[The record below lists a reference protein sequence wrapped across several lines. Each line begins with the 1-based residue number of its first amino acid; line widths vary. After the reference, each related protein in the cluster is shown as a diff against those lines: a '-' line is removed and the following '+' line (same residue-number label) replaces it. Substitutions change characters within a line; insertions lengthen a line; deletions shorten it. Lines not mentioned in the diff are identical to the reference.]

1 MIIAP
6 SFLSAD
12 FAHLEREIEML
23 NKSEADMLH
32 FDVMDG
38 SFVPNISFG
47 FPVMASLQPVVRK
60 PMDVHMM
67 VVHPEQWIEKVA
79 SYGAEYMTVHQEACH
94 NLHRCIQQIH
104 EAGMKAG
111 VAINPGTPNVMLDE
125 VLCDLDLVLI
135 MTVNPG
141 FGGQK
146 FIPCVL
152 RKIESIAETAAK
164 RGLDLEIEVDGG
176 VKVNNAADVIN
187 AGATV
192 LVAGTAVITA
202 PDPVLA
208 VKQLKGCA

>member
-1 MIIAP
+1 MIQIAP

-23 NKSEADMLH
+23 NQSEADMLH

-47 FPVMASLQPVVRK
+47 FPVMESLQPVVRK

-67 VVHPEQWIEKVA
+67 VMHPEQWIERVA
-79 SYGAEYMTVHQEACH
+79 SYGALYMTVHQEACH

-111 VAINPGTPNVMLDE
+111 VAINPGTPNAMLDE
-125 VLCDLDLVLI
+125 VICDVDLILI

-146 FIPCVL
+146 FIPSMLDKV
-152 RKIESIAETAAK
+152 RRMKAKI
-164 RGLDLEIEVDGG
+164 LERHSHALIEVDGG
-176 VKVNNAADVIN
+176 VNLETGRLLIE
-187 AGATV
+187 AGADI
-192 LVAGTAVITA
+192 LVAGNTVFRST
-202 PDPVLA
+202 DPT
-208 VKQLKGCA
+208 QTIHELKNL

>member
-23 NKSEADMLH
+23 NQSEADMLH

-47 FPVMASLQPVVRK
+47 FPVMASLKPVVRK

-67 VVHPEQWIEKVA
+67 VVHPEQWIERVA
-79 SYGAEYMTVHQEACH
+79 SYGPEYMTVHQEACY

-146 FIPCVL
+146 FIPSMLDKV
-152 RKIESIAETAAK
+152 RRMKAKIVERNFHA
-164 RGLDLEIEVDGG
+164 LIEVDGG
-176 VKVNNAADVIN
+176 VNLETGKLLKD
-187 AGATV
+187 AGADI
-192 LVAGTAVITA
+192 LVAGNAVFRSEKPTETIH
-202 PDPVLA
+202 
-208 VKQLKGCA
+208 KLKAL

>member
-23 NKSEADMLH
+23 NQSEADMLH

-47 FPVMASLQPVVRK
+47 FPVMASIQPVVRK

-67 VVHPEQWIEKVA
+67 VEHPEQWIEQVA
-79 SYGAEYMTVHQEACH
+79 SYGAEIMTVHQEACH

-125 VLCDLDLVLI
+125 VLCDIDLVLI

-141 FGGQK
+141 FGGQR
-146 FIPCVL
+146 FIPSMLDKV
-152 RKIESIAETAAK
+152 RRMRAK
-164 RGLDLEIEVDGG
+164 LVERGFHAQIEVDGG
-176 VKVNNAADVIN
+176 VNLETGRLLKE
-187 AGATV
+187 AGADI
-192 LVAGTAVITA
+192 LVAGNTIFRSK
-202 PDPVLA
+202 DPI
-208 VKQLKGCA
+208 QTIHELKNL

>member
-23 NKSEADMLH
+23 NQSEADMLH

-67 VVHPEQWIEKVA
+67 VEHPEQWIEQVA
-79 SYGAEYMTVHQEACH
+79 SYGAEIMTVHQEACH

-111 VAINPGTPNVMLDE
+111 VAINPGTPNLMLDE
-125 VLCDLDLVLI
+125 VLCDIDLVLI

-141 FGGQK
+141 FGGQR
-146 FIPCVL
+146 FIPSMLDKV
-152 RKIESIAETAAK
+152 RRMRAK
-164 RGLDLEIEVDGG
+164 LVERGFHAQIEVDGG
-176 VKVNNAADVIN
+176 VNLETGRLLKE
-187 AGATV
+187 AGADI
-192 LVAGTAVITA
+192 LVAGNTIFRSK
-202 PDPVLA
+202 DPI
-208 VKQLKGCA
+208 QTIHELKNL